1 MSPNNENRPKVLRL
15 GVIEHAHSSWASVE
29 EIADV
34 FTPKSTNRADF
45 LEEAASGTFDGC
57 VAAYR
62 TFDSFEVTGKIDGEL
77 LDALPRSLRFI
88 CHNGAGYDQVDVQ
101 ACTAHNIRVSNTP
114 TAVDDATADIGIF
127 LLLGALRNLAVG
139 MAAIRAGEWRGSTLP
154 ALGHDPQGKVLGIL
168 GMGGI
173 GRNMA
178 AKARAFGMKI
188 RYYNRT
194 RLEPDIET
202 ELGAE
207 YVGFDELL
215 AKSDVLSLNLPLNAN
230 TRHII
235 SQGEFAKMKKGIV
248 IVNTARG
255 AVIDEAALVEALDSG
270 QVSSA
275 GLDVYEQEPCVHPG
289 LLSNPRVLLVP
300 HMGTWT
306 VETETKMEEWAISN
320 VRMAIERG
328 RLRSMVPEQRD
339 MRG

>member
-1 MSPNNENRPKVLRL
+1 MSPNDRNRPKVLRL
-15 GVIEHAHSSWASVE
+15 GVIVHAHSAWASVE

-45 LEEAASGTFDGC
+45 LEEAASGAFDGC

-77 LDALPRSLRFI
+77 LDALPRSLRFV

-194 RLEPDIET
+194 RLASDIEA

-215 AKSDVLSLNLPLNAN
+215 AESDVLSLNLPLNAN

-270 QVSSA
+270 QVCSA

-320 VRMAIERG
+320 VRMAIEQG

-339 MRG
+339 M